1 MARKIRIISLCALLL
16 ILAATFTAIYIVDS
30 TDVDTVTSF
39 KVAEEGKTDNC
50 TLQWKHVSGADG
62 YKIFIFDNEKNDFV
76 PYASV
81 DNGKTNKQVIKD
93 LAPSTIYRFRM
104 LAYKLF
110 MGKEYD
116 GELSHE
122 ITAYTVPSKPEIEV
136 RSASPGNMTV
146 EWKSDASASYYQ
158 MEYGKNENFSKD
170 STEAKDV
177 PTKRSSSVVDSL
189 EEQQNYY
196 VRVRG
201 CLQVNGDDVY
211 GEWSD
216 VKNIKIAETQRMK
229 DIDKDKP
236 MVALSFDDGPAFN
249 GSTGRILD
257 TLEKYGARATFFM
270 VGSRINDSTE
280 KYLKRELELGCELG
294 NHTYDHSNYGK
305 KVTASDVSKCSDAV
319 YKAVGEYPTAF
330 RCPGGIISKTMRHEA
345 KKEGMVIAYWSVDTE
360 DWKSKNASKI
370 LSTAKSH
377 VYDGCIILMH
387 DIYSTTADA
396 VEKLVPYLIEK
407 GYQVVT
413 VSELIQAKTG
423 KAPQAG
429 EQYVDAT
436 TINNNT
442 D

>member
-1 MARKIRIISLCALLL
+1 MLL
-16 ILAATFTAIYIVDS
+16 IFAATFTALYIVDS
-30 TDVDTVTSF
+30 TQVDTVTSM
-39 KVAEEGKTDNC
+39 KVAEQGKTDNC

-62 YKIFIFDNEKNDFV
+62 YKIYVFDNEKKDFV
-76 PYASV
+76 PFVTV
-81 DNGKTNKQVIKD
+81 DDGKTVKQVVKD
-93 LAPSTIYRFRM
+93 LTPSTVYRFRM

-122 ITAYTVPSKPEIEV
+122 ITAYTTPSKPDIEA

-146 EWKSDASASYYQ
+146 EWKSDTSASYYQ
-158 MEYGKNENFSKD
+158 MEYDKSGEFSKD
-170 STEAKDV
+170 GTEEKDI
-177 PTKRSSSVVDSL
+177 PTKRSSAVVDSL
-189 EEQQNYY
+189 EEKQTYY

-201 CLQVNGDDVY
+201 CLQVNGDDVF

-216 VKNIKIAETQRMK
+216 IKNVKIAETQSMK
-229 DIDKDKP
+229 NIDKDKP
-236 MVALSFDDGPAFN
+236 IVALSFDDGPAFN
-249 GSTGRILD
+249 GATGRILD

-270 VGSRINDSTE
+270 VGSRINNSTK

-294 NHTYDHSNYGK
+294 NHTYDHSAYGK
-305 KVTASDVSKCSDAV
+305 KVTASNVSKCSDAI

-360 DWKSKNASKI
+360 DWKSKNEAKI
-370 LSTAKSH
+370 LSAAKSQ
-377 VYDGCIILMH
+377 VYDGSIILMH

-396 VEKLVPYLIEK
+396 VEKLVPYLISK
-407 GYQVVT
+407 GYQIVT

-423 KAPQAG
+423 KAPEAG